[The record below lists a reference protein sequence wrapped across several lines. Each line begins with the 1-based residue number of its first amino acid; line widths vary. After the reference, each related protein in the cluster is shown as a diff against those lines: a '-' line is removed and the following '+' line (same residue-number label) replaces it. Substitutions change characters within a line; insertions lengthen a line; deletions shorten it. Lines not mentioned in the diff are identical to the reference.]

1 MKSAL
6 VTGASGMLGSYIV
19 KRLHADGWCVAAFV
33 RDPAR
38 SAWLEE
44 IGGTLIQ
51 GDILDVGSLKKAAMG
66 RDVIFHTAAAIGTGD
81 SPSSIWTGNVVGTA
95 NLVQAATIA
104 GARVVHISTTSVFG
118 RDRYHEK
125 PTDESSP
132 LPKLPQVDVYGR
144 SKQDAEKV
152 ILSAHSRGR
161 IWGCIIRPP
170 VMYGRHDRQ
179 FLPRIAPLL
188 RRGIFPLI
196 GGGHTTLTVVHA
208 SSVADGAVRAATRF
222 TAGGKIYHLTNDFEL
237 TLADFVALAEKGLG
251 RRIKTVDVSMR
262 MGQAGFRTLALL
274 LSTVRR
280 RDLAQHMR
288 GVFDLLARDN
298 PFTSKRARQELGW
311 SPYMTP
317 EIGIPEAFAWW
328 KKNHASNGNAMQ
340 NGS

>member
-1 MKSAL
+1 
-6 VTGASGMLGSYIV
+6 MLGSYIV

-66 RDVIFHTAAAIGTGD
+66 RDVIFHTAAVIGTGD
-81 SPSSIWTGNVVGTA
+81 SPSAIWTGNVVGTA
-95 NLVQAATIA
+95 NLVQAATTA
-104 GARVVHISTTSVFG
+104 GARVVRISTTSVFG
-118 RDRYHEK
+118 RDRYLEK

-132 LPKLPQVDVYGR
+132 LPKLPQIDVYGR
-144 SKQDAEKV
+144 SKQDAEKI
-152 ILSAHSRGR
+152 ILSAHSRGK

-188 RRGIFPLI
+188 MRGIFPLI
-196 GGGHTTLTVVHA
+196 GGGRTTLTVVHA
-208 SSVADGAVRAATRF
+208 SSVADGAVRAATRIS
-222 TAGGKIYHLTNDFEL
+222 AGGKIYHLTNDFEL

-251 RRIKTVDVSMR
+251 RRITTANVPVGV
-262 MGQAGFRTLALL
+262 GQAGFRTLAFL
-274 LSTVRR
+274 LSTFRR

-288 GVFDLLARDN
+288 GVFDLLSRDN
-298 PFTSKRARQELGW
+298 PFTSNRARRELDW
-311 SPYMTP
+311 SPHVTP
-317 EIGIPEAFAWW
+317 DIGIPDAFAWW
-328 KKNHASNGNAMQ
+328 KEHHGAANQATKA
-340 NGS
+340 GS

>member
-19 KRLHADGWCVAAFV
+19 KRLHADGWCVAALV
-33 RDPAR
+33 RDPAK
-38 SAWLEE
+38 SAWVEE
-44 IGGTLIQ
+44 IGGTLVQ
-51 GDILDVGSLKKAAMG
+51 GDILDVSSLTRAAMG
-66 RDVIFHTAAAIGTGD
+66 RDVVFHTAAAIGTGD
-81 SPSSIWTGNVVGTA
+81 NPGSIWTGNVVGTA

-132 LPKLPQVDVYGR
+132 LPKLPQIDVYGR
-144 SKQDAEKV
+144 SKQDAEKI

-222 TAGGKIYHLTNDFEL
+222 SAGGKIYHLTNDFEL
-237 TLADFVALAEKGLG
+237 TLAAFVALAEQGLG
-251 RRIKTVDVSMR
+251 RRIKTVDVPIR
-262 MGQAGFRTLALL
+262 IGQAGFRTLALL

-298 PFTSKRARQELGW
+298 PFTSNRARRELDW

-317 EIGIPEAFAWW
+317 DIGIPEAFAWW
-328 KKNHASNGNAMQ
+328 KKNHAATGIAMKA
-340 NGS
+340 SS